1 MDRGDA
7 KVKKILVIEDDRF
20 YQNIMIRALKH
31 HFPHIEFS
39 IIETY
44 NEIKNIIESK
54 QQYDLIIADINLTDS
69 SGEHIRKLVDTNYK
83 VVVMTVLDDE
93 TFRDEMFTYDI
104 VDYIIK
110 SELQSFGYLVKLI
123 QRLEANRCRS
133 ILIVEDSKPIRSF
146 YRRILSMQNLTIF
159 EAEDGQKALEVISEE
174 NIDIILSDY
183 NMPNMDGMEFLKEL
197 RIEYSMLD
205 IPFIAISS
213 DKDHATVARFLKFGA
228 NDYLRKPFGKE
239 ELVCRINN
247 TLDMLDMLKHVKESA
262 ITDALTGMYNRH
274 YLYEIAEKT
283 IAQAKRLKYPL
294 SLAIFDID
302 FFKKINDK
310 YGHLA
315 GDGVLKSFAS
325 LLMDRVRESDI
336 VVRYGGEE
344 FIAILPETDMKR
356 AFVAIEAIR
365 KMVETMEI
373 SIEEDTVISITISI
387 GIAEYNYNETLDQL
401 IKRADEALYLAKKRG
416 RNRVEMAEE

>member
-1 MDRGDA
+1 
-7 KVKKILVIEDDRF
+7 
-20 YQNIMIRALKH
+20 
-31 HFPHIEFS
+31 
-39 IIETY
+39 
-44 NEIKNIIESK
+44 
-54 QQYDLIIADINLTDS
+54 
-69 SGEHIRKLVDTNYK
+69 
-83 VVVMTVLDDE
+83 
-93 TFRDEMFTYDI
+93 
-104 VDYIIK
+104 
-110 SELQSFGYLVKLI
+110 
-123 QRLEANRCRS
+123 
-133 ILIVEDSKPIRSF
+133 
-146 YRRILSMQNLTIF
+146 MQNLTIF

>member
-69 SGEHIRKLVDTNYK
+69 SGEHIRKLVDANYK

-159 EAEDGQKALEVISEE
+159 EAEDGQKALKVISEE

>member
-1 MDRGDA
+1 
-7 KVKKILVIEDDRF
+7 VKKILVIEDDRF

-69 SGEHIRKLVDTNYK
+69 SGEHIRKLVDANYK
-83 VVVMTVLDDE
+83 VVAMTVLDDD
-93 TFRDEMFTYDI
+93 TFRDEMFAYDI

-123 QRLEANRCRS
+123 QRLEANRYRS
-133 ILIVEDSKPIRSF
+133 ILIVEDLKPIRSF
-146 YRRILSMQNLTIF
+146 YRRILSIQNLTIF

-213 DKDHATVARFLKFGA
+213 DKDHVTVARFLKFGA

-325 LLMDRVRESDI
+325 LLMHRVRESDI